1 MNVVMGRPAEC
12 GRKPITTFFFR
23 RDKMPVE
30 FLYLIIVF
38 AVAIIGF
45 TVLKRP
51 LYETMLAAFVIL
63 VAVTGT
69 WGSIWTFI
77 WDAITESSLYV
88 IIVFIIS
95 ASLLSKTTVIDDFIA
110 IILSVFGR
118 FTGGAGY
125 VAIIGS
131 TYMGSLS
138 GSGPGNVATT
148 GVFSIPAMKRSGFPP
163 ELAANVEAHS
173 STMGN
178 MIPPAGMIA
187 TAFAILDKMY
197 PEKYTISQYWLLLW
211 GIAAWFILQRI
222 LTMIAMC
229 KYYHV
234 KPMAKEDIP
243 PFKES
248 IRNGWKAIF
257 LPITVFLP
265 FLLTSKFEGFFTKQ
279 LGSGYKALSNSLLLF
294 IPALIVVTAIALSD
308 GKTRKAMTLKNM
320 TEYVTDG
327 MLKVVPTASLV
338 LFAYF
343 VSNVLETLGIEAA
356 IGEYIAGLNMSKL
369 GLCLL
374 LPAFSAILGML
385 IPGSTQVKIFGGI
398 FITILASCGVDPMLT
413 CGMLPCI
420 CGAMHGVTPPYCACV
435 YTGMG
440 IAEAEL
446 GPTLKNCAWWIAIH
460 YLLSVIMLMGWLPV
474 VGLIA

>member
-1 MNVVMGRPAEC
+1 M
-12 GRKPITTFFFR
+12 PI
-23 RDKMPVE
+23 E
-30 FLYLIIVF
+30 FLYLGVVF
-38 AVAIIGF
+38 LVAIIGF
-45 TVLKRP
+45 TLLKRP
-51 LYETMLAAFVIL
+51 LYECMLAAFIIL
-63 VAVTGT
+63 VAITNT
-69 WGSIWTFI
+69 WGSIFTFM

-95 ASLLSKTTVIDDFIA
+95 ASLLSKTGVIDDCIA

-118 FTGGAGY
+118 LRGGAGF

-148 GVFSIPAMKRSGFPP
+148 GVFTIPAMKRSGFPAH
-163 ELAANVEAHS
+163 LAANVEAHS

-197 PEKYTISQYWLLLW
+197 PETYTISQYWLLLW
-211 GIAAWFILQRI
+211 GIAIWFLIQRI
-222 LTMIAMC
+222 ITLYIMC
-229 KYYHV
+229 LYYKV
-234 KPMAKEDIP
+234 EPMQKEDIP
-243 PFKES
+243 SFRKS
-248 IRNGWKAIF
+248 IKTGWKAIF
-257 LPITVFLP
+257 LPIIVFLP
-265 FLLTSKFEGFFTKQ
+265 FLLTSKCEGFFTRQ
-279 LGSGYKALSNSLLLF
+279 LGSGSSSFTNSILLF
-294 IPALIVVTAIALSD
+294 IPALIVICGILLS
-308 GKTRKAMTLKNM
+308 GKETRKKMTMKNM
-320 TEYVTDG
+320 YKDIREG

-356 IGEYIAGLNMSKL
+356 IGEFISSMNMNL
-369 GLCLL
+369 FALALI
-374 LPAFSAILGML
+374 LPLFTAILGML

-398 FITILASCGVDPMLT
+398 IITIVAAAGGNPMLA

-446 GPTLKNCAWWIAIH
+446 GPTLKNCMVWIACH
-460 YLLSVIMLMGWLPV
+460 YVLSVITLMGWLPLM
-474 VGLIA
+474 GLV

>member
-1 MNVVMGRPAEC
+1 M
-12 GRKPITTFFFR
+12 PI
-23 RDKMPVE
+23 E
-30 FLYLIIVF
+30 FLYLAIVF
-38 AVAIIGF
+38 AVAIVGF
-45 TVLKRP
+45 TLLKRP
-51 LYETMLAAFVIL
+51 LYECMFGAFIIL
-63 VAVTGT
+63 VAVTKTWTSIGT
-69 WGSIWTFI
+69 FM
-77 WDAITESSLYV
+77 WDAVTESSLYV

-95 ASLLSKTTVIDDFIA
+95 AFLLAKTTVIDDFIA
-110 IILSVFGR
+110 IILSIFGR
-118 FTGGAGY
+118 VRGGAGF

-163 ELAANVEAHS
+163 HLAANVEAHS

-211 GIAAWFILQRI
+211 GIAVWFIIQRI
-222 LTMIAMC
+222 LTMYFMC
-229 KYYHV
+229 RYYKV
-234 KPMAKEDIP
+234 EPMKKQDIP
-243 PFKES
+243 SFKKA
-248 IRNGWKAIF
+248 IRQGWKAIF
-257 LPITVFLP
+257 LPILVFLP
-265 FLLTSKFEGFFTKQ
+265 FMLTSSFEGFFTAR
-279 LGSGYKALSNSLLLF
+279 LGAGSKSFSNSLLLF
-294 IPALIVVTAIALSD
+294 IPALIVLAAIALSD
-308 GKTRKAMTLKNM
+308 RKTKKDMTLPKM
-320 TEYVTDG
+320 YADIREG
-327 MLKVVPTASLV
+327 MLKVVPTAALV

-356 IGEYIAGLNMSKL
+356 IGEYIASLNMSRL
-369 GLCLL
+369 ALCLI
-374 LPAFSAILGML
+374 LPLFTAILGML

-398 FITILASCGVDPMLT
+398 IITILAAAGGNPMLA

-446 GPTLKNCAWWIAIH
+446 KPTLLNCAVWILIH
-460 YLLSVIMLMGWLPV
+460 YALSVVVMMGWLPLI
-474 VGLIA
+474 GLIV